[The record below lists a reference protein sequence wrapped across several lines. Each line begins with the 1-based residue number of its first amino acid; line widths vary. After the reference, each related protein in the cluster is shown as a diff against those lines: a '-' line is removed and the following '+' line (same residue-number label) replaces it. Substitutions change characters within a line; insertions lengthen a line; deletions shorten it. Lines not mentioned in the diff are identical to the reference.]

1 MAKNTCLTRV
11 ESLLKGSSI
20 KSVKRDE
27 IINLIKQSI
36 AEKKLSGMDE
46 INVDKIAKDVTE
58 QIKAQKIQDK
68 INAVNDE
75 ILVRKK
81 NRRAARK
88 F

>member
-1 MAKNTCLTRV
+1 MAKNTCLTR

-46 INVDKIAKDVTE
+46 VNVDKISKDVTE
-58 QIKAQKIQDK
+58 QIKAQK
-68 INAVNDE
+68 
-75 ILVRKK
+75 
-81 NRRAARK
+81 NR
-88 F
+88 

>member
-46 INVDKIAKDVTE
+46 
-58 QIKAQKIQDK
+58 
-68 INAVNDE
+68 VNKST
-75 ILVRKK
+75 KK
-81 NRRAARK
+81 TR
-88 F
+88 